1 MRNLPE
7 RSEHMRYIVLDLE
20 WNQPKHPKEAIP
32 CGNNRKLEGEV
43 VQVGV
48 VVLDDEKTIRQ
59 ELRILIRPRFYTR
72 MSRRISDLTGITDDM
87 LATGVPIEDA
97 MQTLRELTCADEPF
111 AFFSWGMDD
120 LRVLKQN
127 FAMVEMDD
135 TWLTPWYNLQM
146 IFGLQTGAGKAQKAL
161 KTAMETLELEIDRPA
176 HDALNDAYFAALVM
190 QKLDMEKGLAEYPS
204 DGRRKKTGPTNR
216 RRHRGRGTKGPVS
229 VPVKTPKAVQK

>member
-7 RSEHMRYIVLDLE
+7 RSDHMRYIVLDLE

-32 CGNNRKLEGEV
+32 CSNNRKLEGEV

-48 VVLDDEKTIRQ
+48 VVLNDTFAIEQ
-59 ELRILIRPRFYTR
+59 EVRMLIRPRFYTK
-72 MSRRISDLTGITDDM
+72 MSRRISELTGITDEM
-87 LATGVPIEDA
+87 LATGIPLEEA
-97 MQTLRELTCADEPF
+97 MQQLRDMTAGDDF

-127 FAMVEMDD
+127 FLMVEMDD
-135 TWLTPWYNLQM
+135 AWLTPWYNLQL

-176 HDALNDAYFAALVM
+176 HDALNDAFFAALIM

-204 DGRRKKTGPTNR
+204 DGRRKKTPNR
-216 RRHRGRGTKGPVS
+216 RRQHRGRGGNRAPRGPVR
-229 VPVKTPKAVQK
+229 

>member
-32 CGNNRKLEGEV
+32 CSNNRKLEGEV
-43 VQVGV
+43 VQVGA
-48 VVLDDEKTIRQ
+48 VVLNDTFSIEK
-59 ELRILIRPRFYTR
+59 EVRIVIRPRFYTK
-72 MSRRISDLTGITDDM
+72 MSRRISDLTGITDEM
-87 LATGVPIEDA
+87 LSTGVPLEDA
-97 MQTLRELTCADEPF
+97 MQQLRDITAGDDY

-127 FAMVEMDD
+127 FLMVEMDD
-135 TWLTPWYNLQM
+135 TWLAPWYNLQM
-146 IFGLQTGAGKAQKAL
+146 IFGLQTGAGKTQKAL

-176 HDALNDAYFAALVM
+176 HDALNDAHFAALIM

-204 DGRRKKTGPTNR
+204 DGRRKKTPNRNR
-216 RRHRGRGTKGPVS
+216 RQHRGRGVRAPRGPVA
-229 VPVKTPKAVQK
+229 VPVKTPK